1 VLDSPATQNFINNG
15 KAERELTG
23 KSSVSMRAGAQA
35 EVIVAG
41 IPAFKMFQYLVL
53 GDIINTACRM

>member
-1 VLDSPATQNFINNG
+1 
-15 KAERELTG
+15 
-23 KSSVSMRAGAQA
+23 MRAGAQA

-41 IPAFKMFQYLVL
+41 IPAFKMFQYLIL